1 LASQT
6 SVPPPGTVFC
16 RECGK
21 AIEADAR
28 YCRFCGKSQAEKSGS
43 NASPSPGP
51 APRSSPPASSARPAP
66 RAGEGLE
73 AWLRQ
78 LFPRHPL
85 QDEFMHVGTIATFLM
100 ALIGFVLGFFF
111 AFNFLAVNFLLASVA
126 LSLFLMLR
134 ESTRNAMRGRSSDT
148 GTPPVTRY
156 QGSRATGAQELPAE
170 AATTQSSPPSGRPTT
185 GQK

>member
-1 LASQT
+1 
-6 SVPPPGTVFC
+6 
-16 RECGK
+16 
-21 AIEADAR
+21 
-28 YCRFCGKSQAEKSGS
+28 
-43 NASPSPGP
+43 
-51 APRSSPPASSARPAP
+51 
-66 RAGEGLE
+66 LE

-85 QDEFMHVGTIATFLM
+85 QDEFMHVGTMATFLM

-134 ESTRNAMRGRSSDT
+134 ESTRNSMRGRSSDT
-148 GTPPVTRY
+148 GTSPVTRY
-156 QGSRATGAQELPAE
+156 QAGRATGAQELPSE

>member
-28 YCRFCGKSQAEKSGS
+28 YCRFCGKSQAERSGS
-43 NASPSPGP
+43 SASPGP
-51 APRSSPPASSARPAP
+51 TPRSAPPASSARPAP

-85 QDEFMHVGTIATFLM
+85 QDEFMHVGTIATFLI

-134 ESTRNAMRGRSSDT
+134 ESTRNAMRGRGSDT
-148 GTPPVTRY
+148 GAPPVTRY
-156 QGSRATGAQELPAE
+156 RGSRATEAQELPSE